1 MPRQKRAR
9 APLHLAAVIAAA
21 LSVDACARVLHYRAI
36 NGDAVDFDDRGVD
49 AALVDSLMVADLRWT
64 GRLLSRLS
72 ERQWLDAFR
81 AGGYTADQSA
91 RYVRKTREKMPHAVG
106 A

>member
-1 MPRQKRAR
+1 MRHKQGSKNTLEDFEAQGFVRAM
-9 APLHLAAVIAAA
+9 
-21 LSVDACARVLHYRAI
+21 

-91 RYVRKTREKMPHAVG
+91 RYVRKIREKMPHAVG

>member
-1 MPRQKRAR
+1 M
-9 APLHLAAVIAAA
+9 
-21 LSVDACARVLHYRAI
+21 

-91 RYVRKTREKMPHAVG
+91 RYVRKIREKMPHAVG